1 MTPAARGTACS
12 SDGTLGAGRKR
23 PGALRAAAPYTSAAQ
38 NAWMRVQASFRFS
51 SEVA

>member
-1 MTPAARGTACS
+1 MTAAARDPAHR
-12 SDGTLGAGRKR
+12 SDSPPNAGRDR